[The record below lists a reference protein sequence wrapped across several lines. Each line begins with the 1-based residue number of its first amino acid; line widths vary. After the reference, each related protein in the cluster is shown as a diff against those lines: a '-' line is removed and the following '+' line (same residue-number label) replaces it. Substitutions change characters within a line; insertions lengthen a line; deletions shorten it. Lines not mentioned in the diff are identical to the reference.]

1 MKHVDGEAVEHFGY
15 LPQDILGRSMAEF
28 YHPADMA
35 TLRDTY
41 EQIMIKGSTAG
52 ASFCG
57 KPYRFLTQNGCYIHL
72 ETDWSSFINPWSRQ
86 LEFVVGHHRVIKGPK
101 NPNVFDKFVCTE
113 TFQVSEAELQQG
125 KIMEDAILKLLSQ
138 PVARQDSV
146 KQQVSKAIALATFM
160 ESLTDEAAAPELKIE
175 VPQESEEMMFSERG
189 SVLISPHHGKVYKT
203 LKKISTIKFN
213 RYFRLF
219 RLLEE
224 SIRNPTVLPSAQ
236 L

>member
-1 MKHVDGEAVEHFGY
+1 
-15 LPQDILGRSMAEF
+15 MAEF
-28 YHPADMA
+28 YHPADMS
-35 TLRDTY
+35 TLRDIY
-41 EQIMIKGSTAG
+41 EQIMTKGSTAG

-57 KPYRFLTQNGCYIHL
+57 KPYRFLAQNGCYISV

-86 LEFVVGHHRVIKGPK
+86 LEFVVGHHHVIKGPK

-160 ESLTDEAAAPELKIE
+160 ESLTDEAAPELKIE

-189 SVLISPHHGKVYKT
+189 SVLISPHHGKIYENSEIT
-203 LKKISTIKFN
+203 N
-213 RYFRLF
+213 
-219 RLLEE
+219 
-224 SIRNPTVLPSAQ
+224 N
-236 L
+236 